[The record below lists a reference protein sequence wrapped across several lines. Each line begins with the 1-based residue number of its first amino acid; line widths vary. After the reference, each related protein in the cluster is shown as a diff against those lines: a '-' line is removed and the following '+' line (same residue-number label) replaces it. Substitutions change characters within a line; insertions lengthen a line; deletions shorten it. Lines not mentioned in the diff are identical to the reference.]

1 MVTAT
6 WCKAVSPSTFAVS
19 MSAPLLSSLS
29 TSSKSPE
36 AQAARKTQPA
46 ENRTLRRSRFGTVDS
61 AFVFDSSH
69 SLSCSARLNSAE
81 LDRFSRDISE
91 RVTSTPMF
99 GHNTRLTRS
108 NSCPTAVLAR
118 SALLSALG
126 LGFGYGCWVLRR
138 WFAVSH
144 SHLPLAH

>member
-6 WCKAVSPSTFAVS
+6 WCKAVSPSTLAVS

-46 ENRTLRRSRFGTVDS
+46 ENLTLRRSRFGTVDS

-91 RVTSTPMF
+91 RVTSTLNVRTQHTIDEIQLQSHDCSCSLCATL
-99 GHNTRLTRS
+99 GYGYALRLLG
-108 NSCPTAVLAR
+108 CWLLAR
-118 SALLSALG
+118 TRTGDNLVQQFS
-126 LGFGYGCWVLRR
+126 
-138 WFAVSH
+138 
-144 SHLPLAH
+144 